1 MEKLINLV
9 GMLMNVVAYVMIDQ
23 GWEEGEGL
31 GKEKQGIKGYVRVK
45 NKQDTLGLLSFSS
58 SHFIV

>member
-1 MEKLINLV
+1 MF
-9 GMLMNVVAYVMIDQ
+9 VAYVMIGQ

-45 NKQDTLGLLSFSS
+45 NKQDTLGCLPLHLLISFDNVKQILNLS
-58 SHFIV
+58 